1 MAPGEGKLSRS
12 LKEQLGD
19 LDDPTP
25 KEFDPEEVGYGD
37 QSSDDGDDGAIVDK
51 NAGREHYQAVGRGKL
66 RKEEPIVLGKQYAG
80 SRVSREALE
89 AESDEPFE
97 SHTSDNNT
105 DDSSDEES
113 NDETGGVDGR
123 RASPPKQNA
132 SNHRDSMRNDIRV
145 GLVKSSRIDE
155 GKANQVDH
163 YGINQTHQSR
173 IASGGDNFE
182 DVDMTKPFN
191 EGGVETGH
199 DLNERVQNRGLM
211 LDHSTDNEVG
221 DEESEDRD
229 SHSLGRGSV
238 HQENHKVDG
247 VKRMAADRRHDD
259 AKGEEDGQFQRLRIP
274 DANRHGGQTEETK
287 VVNERDELRKLMAS
301 DQKTIAETM
310 SKAAKADGLK
320 GKAVKQQR
328 ETFDALLS
336 SRIKLQ
342 KSVTAANQV
351 TGARPTT
358 TSSSDRSTVQS
369 AESAALALWSTLED
383 LRLALLNVQVQA
395 KGESASKK
403 RKRPTA
409 LPSDST
415 TSLWNRMADLENESV
430 PHRRAILDKW
440 SLKVRGSNATIPNT
454 RGKLLGSGSGQQNIT
469 TVLDAQIATE
479 VGDRTAKRA
488 RRESSNQDT
497 PEPIYDDT
505 IFYQSLLRDLVEQ
518 RMATESAGGR
528 DALHIE
534 LPSRPSI
541 HPITGMRNDKN
552 RKQVDTRASKGRKMR
567 FDVHEK
573 LQNFM
578 APEDRGSWTD
588 RARDEFF
595 ASLLGKTA
603 SGLLQEGDD
612 ESEESD
618 DDREE
623 GGLRLFRS

>member
-1 MAPGEGKLSRS
+1 MSDV
-12 LKEQLGD
+12 LGITD
-19 LDDPTP
+19 
-25 KEFDPEEVGYGD
+25 GYVLTLFRKG
-37 QSSDDGDDGAIVDK
+37 Q
-51 NAGREHYQAVGRGKL
+51 L
-66 RKEEPIVLGKQYAG
+66 RKQDPISLGKEYPG

-89 AESDEPFE
+89 AESDDEPFE
-97 SHTSDNNT
+97 SHTSHDET
-105 DDSSDEES
+105 DDSSDE
-113 NDETGGVDGR
+113 DTYETNPFDATGVDGKI
-123 RASPPKQNA
+123 ASPQTQHTPNERQYI
-132 SNHRDSMRNDIRV
+132 SNGKRV
-145 GLVKSSRIDE
+145 DLVKSAGIDE
-155 GKANQVDH
+155 RASNQVEN
-163 YGINQTHQSR
+163 GGETHPRQDE
-173 IASGGDNFE
+173 IDIPGDNFLKGNM
-182 DVDMTKPFN
+182 VKGSKQ
-191 EGGVETGH
+191 GGVPTEQS
-199 DLNERVQNRGLM
+199 LYERVENRGFM
-211 LDHSTDNEVG
+211 LNDSAENEIG
-221 DEESEDRD
+221 GQEGTD
-229 SHSLGRGSV
+229 SHHDSLGRGQIYQKNERV
-238 HQENHKVDG
+238 HGIQ
-247 VKRMAADRRHDD
+247 RMAADRRNNNTEDQKE
-259 AKGEEDGQFQRLRIP
+259 AKLQWQGNSELS
-274 DANRHGGQTEETK
+274 RHGRQMGGR
-287 VVNERDELRKLMAS
+287 NGMSERDELRKLMAS

-310 SKAAKADGLK
+310 TKAAKVDGLK

-328 ETFDALLS
+328 EAFDALLS
-336 SRIKLQ
+336 TRIKLQ
-342 KSVTAANQV
+342 KSVTAAGQV
-351 TGARPTT
+351 TGLRSP

-383 LRLALLNVQVQA
+383 LCLALLNVQVQA
-395 KGESASKK
+395 KGESDSKK
-403 RKRPTA
+403 RKRPA
-409 LPSDST
+409 PASPSDST
-415 TSLWNRMADLENESV
+415 TSLWNRMADLESESV

-469 TVLDAQIATE
+469 TVLDAQIAAE

-488 RRESSNQDT
+488 RRESSNQDA

-541 HPITGMRNDKN
+541 HPVTGMRNDKN
-552 RKQVDTRASKGRKMR
+552 RKEVDTRASKGRKMR
-567 FDVHEK
+567 YDVHEK

-603 SGLLQEGDD
+603 SGLLQEGND
-612 ESEESD
+612 ESEEGD